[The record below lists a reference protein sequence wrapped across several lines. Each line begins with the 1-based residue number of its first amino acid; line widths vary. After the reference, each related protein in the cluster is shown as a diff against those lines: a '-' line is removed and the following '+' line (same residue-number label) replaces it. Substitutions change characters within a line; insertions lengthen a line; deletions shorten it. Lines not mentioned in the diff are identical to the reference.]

1 MNSPYIEL
9 DASRVA
15 LAALLILVNGAI
27 SLGLRLGMGRTLLVA
42 SVRTVVQL
50 LLVGM
55 VLRWVFDD
63 RPWFVVLGLL
73 VVMTVVAG
81 VTAVQRNQRH
91 YPGIWTDT
99 MISVWASSWL
109 ITSFALLVVIR
120 DMQPWYQPQYA
131 IPLLGMVLGNT
142 LNGISLGLNAL
153 TESLVTRRDEV
164 ESLLALGATRWEA
177 AGAPVRHAVR
187 TGMIPIVNAMMV
199 VGVVSLP
206 GMMTGQILAQ
216 ADPLQ
221 AVKYQIVIMFL
232 VASATGLGTI
242 AVILLSYRRLFN
254 ADHQFLYDR
263 IDQENA
269 Q

>member
-1 MNSPYIEL
+1 MLNPTYIEL

-27 SLGLRLGMGRTLLVA
+27 SLALRLGMARTLLVA
-42 SVRTVVQL
+42 SARTVVQL
-50 LLVGM
+50 VLVGM
-55 VLRWVFDD
+55 VLQWVFGD

-73 VVMTVVAG
+73 MLMTFIAG
-81 VTAVQRNQRH
+81 VTAVQRNQRR

-99 MISVWASSWL
+99 MISVWVSSWL

-120 DMQPWYQPQYA
+120 DMQPWYQPRYA

-142 LNGISLGLNAL
+142 LNGISLGMNAL
-153 TESLVTRRDEV
+153 TEALVTRRDEV
-164 ESLLALGATRWEA
+164 ESLLALGASRWEA
-177 AGAPVRHAVR
+177 AAAAVRHAVR
-187 TGMIPIVNAMMV
+187 TGMVPIVNAMMV

-216 ADPLQ
+216 AEPLQ

-232 VASATGLGTI
+232 VASATGLGTVG
-242 AVILLSYRRLFN
+242 VILLGYRRLFN
-254 ADHQFLYDR
+254 ADHQFLYDQ
-263 IDQENA
+263 ISE
-269 Q
+269 